1 MTFRP
6 NMTAFTDGIRALD
19 ALRWRAWRGVGAD
32 LWHAEGSL
40 GGGGHYVSPD
50 PRIVIFLGDGAQAIR
65 LSDRPIG
72 VALRPAG
79 QISYI
84 PAGMPLWSQ
93 IVQTGEFR
101 HIDLHFDGVA
111 LAQRLGERFGMS
123 WATAALARPVTLNA
137 VPEIDQIAHLLAD
150 ELQGDGLHDLYGEGL
165 VQAIL
170 GRVLASDQ
178 IARTESLQIGPLRG
192 GLTPHQM
199 RRLTDFMQANLHRR
213 VSVAELAAQVGLS
226 ESWFARAFKHSNG
239 ETPHGWQQSLR
250 IMAAKA
256 MLGRDD
262 AALVEIAAA
271 TGFADQAHMTRA
283 FRGVTGTTP
292 AAWRRGHAG

>member
-6 NMTAFTDGIRALD
+6 NMTAFTDGIRALE
-19 ALRWRAWRGVGAD
+19 ALRWRAWAGVVAD

-40 GGGGHYVSPD
+40 GGAGHYVSPD
-50 PRIVIFLGDGAQAIR
+50 PRIVIFLGNGAQAIR
-65 LSDRPIG
+65 LSDSPVG
-72 VALRPAG
+72 VALRPVG

-93 IVQTGEFR
+93 IVQAGEFH

-111 LAQRLGERFGMS
+111 LAQRLGDRFGRP
-123 WATAALARPVTLNA
+123 WATTALARPVTLA
-137 VPEIDQIAHLLAD
+137 TVPEIDQIAQLLAA

-178 IARTESLQIGPLRG
+178 IARTEPLRG

-213 VSVAELAAQVGLS
+213 VSVAELAAQIGLS

-283 FRGVTGTTP
+283 FRSVTGTTP